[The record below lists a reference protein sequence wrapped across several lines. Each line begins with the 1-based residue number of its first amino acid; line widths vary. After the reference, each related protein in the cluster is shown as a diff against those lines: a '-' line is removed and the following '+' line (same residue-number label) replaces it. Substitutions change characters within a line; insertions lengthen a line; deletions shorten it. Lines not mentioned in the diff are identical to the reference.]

1 MADPPRDDKKTRPPG
16 RRRQPSTPA
25 PAVESPARR
34 YVPPAPGGIALRD
47 AAPGQPV
54 DRSRAVTLDESVE
67 FARGDALGQRE
78 RGRVTI
84 NFSGPPLELPGIP
97 SAPPSPAL
105 PASDTARHAPIAP
118 ARASASASAPAQ
130 DKPEDASDD
139 HDAWVRERKRRS
151 TLPPIAGMAMA
162 PGGTLRPGS
171 AAAPALQHKW
181 VSAHQAPLRADNASP
196 LPMGLPE
203 MDGGALTLVDRS
215 RPSEPALDLMA
226 EVRARYALDDLTG
239 ALKMAELLLGADA
252 HNAEAKQFASTCRQ
266 RLELLYTSQVGP
278 LDATPR
284 VDVPDTDIRWLGLD
298 HRAGFLLSRVDGF
311 TTLEELLDLS
321 GMPRLEALK
330 TVLSLVDAGAI
341 VIPR

>member
-1 MADPPRDDKKTRPPG
+1 MA
-16 RRRQPSTPA
+16 
-25 PAVESPARR
+25 V
-34 YVPPAPGGIALRD
+34 RD
-47 AAPGQPV
+47 AAPAQPV

-84 NFSGPPLELPGIP
+84 NFSGPPLELPGVP

-105 PASDTARHAPIAP
+105 PASDTARHAPITP
-118 ARASASASAPAQ
+118 VRASARAQ
-130 DKPEDASDD
+130 EKAEDAGED
-139 HDAWVRERKRRS
+139 HDAWVSERKRRS
-151 TLPPIAGMAMA
+151 TLPPIAGMAKA
-162 PGGTLRPGS
+162 PGGTPRPGS
-171 AAAPALQHKW
+171 SAVPALQHKW
-181 VSAHQAPLRADNASP
+181 VSAHQAPLRADTASP